1 MVFFIRVL
9 VAIGMVFFALR
20 VVQRLR
26 MLASQGRGIPR
37 GPSGQPS
44 RRPFGFPP
52 MHPIPERPK
61 VLAFSR
67 SPHQIL
73 GVDED
78 ASMEEIEAVYQ
89 SLSAENDPEN
99 AKDLSPEVRELVT
112 RRRAEIDEAYA
123 SITSDAD

>member
-1 MVFFIRVL
+1 
-9 VAIGMVFFALR
+9 
-20 VVQRLR
+20 
-26 MLASQGRGIPR
+26 
-37 GPSGQPS
+37 
-44 RRPFGFPP
+44 

-78 ASMEEIEAVYQ
+78 ASMEEVEAVYQ
-89 SLSAENDPEN
+89 NLAAENDPDKV
-99 AKDLSPEVRELVT
+99 KDLSPEVRELVT